1 MAMRMNE
8 KKIILVCTLGKSPQ
22 VLVETVWAL
31 ANQEKWIVPDEIVA
45 ISMNNFARDVKDSI
59 FGKGKGW
66 SLLIDKL
73 RKVGISVAGKFR
85 FEDITIAND
94 DQMLQKVY
102 LKMPITIALG
112 AVLEQKGFEHSGIYV
127 ASFKHFSPLLSR
139 LNEIDSGKYKYSRL
153 LPKYNSQKNNM
164 RSSNVVVTVVVK

>member
-22 VLVETVWAL
+22 VLVETAWAL
-31 ANQEKWIVPDEIVA
+31 VNQKKRIVPDEIVA

-94 DQMLQKVY
+94 
-102 LKMPITIALG
+102 
-112 AVLEQKGFEHSGIYV
+112 EKGVIDDLREKKNSVNSKSGI
-127 ASFKHFSPLLSR
+127 
-139 LNEIDSGKYKYSRL
+139 E
-153 LPKYNSQKNNM
+153 
-164 RSSNVVVTVVVK
+164 

>member
-1 MAMRMNE
+1 M
-8 KKIILVCTLGKSPQ
+8 
-22 VLVETVWAL
+22 
-31 ANQEKWIVPDEIVA
+31 IVPTGIAEMGRTLPGL
-45 ISMNNFARDVKDSI
+45 ISEPAPALTTSPSVSPVGVVRSVP
-59 FGKGKGW
+59 FG
-66 SLLIDKL
+66 IE
-73 RKVGISVAGKFR
+73 RISPNQ
-85 FEDITIAND
+85 ICCTAND

-164 RSSNVVVTVVVK
+164 RSSNVVVTVVVE